1 MKSLKFLKEEL
12 LSKASDSKILNA
24 EEQKQVF
31 GGVWSTRAACWAA
44 CNDGPFKGTCYV
56 DYVIGNAEYWE
67 CRES

>member
-12 LSKASDSKILNA
+12 LSKANDSKILNA
-24 EEQKQVF
+24 EEQKQIN
-31 GGVWSTRAACWAA
+31 GGAWSSYSTCASYCYLNFRSR
-44 CNDGPFKGTCYV
+44 CYV